1 MSPVITSI
9 DQLDL
14 NKEYSYSDYLLW
26 KFSER
31 IELIKGKVFKMSPAP
46 STNHQRISMK
56 LTRELDRYFYDSP
69 CEIFVAPFDVRLVNF
84 KKSSSDKQITTVVQ
98 PDLCIV
104 CDKNKLDDKGCIGS
118 PDLIIEILS
127 VGNTSKEMDIK
138 FDLYEENLVNEYWIV
153 NPEDKTVLVYVLK
166 GKKYYGLK
174 PFVIENHIYSIIF
187 PELKFELNKIFIS

>member
-1 MSPVITSI
+1 MSPDITSI

-14 NKEYSYSDYLLW
+14 NKKYSYSDYLLW

-46 STNHQRISMK
+46 NTNHQRISMK
-56 LTRELDRYFYDSP
+56 LTRELDRYFYGLP
-69 CEIFVAPFDVRLVNF
+69 CELFVAPFDVRLVNF
-84 KKSSSDKQITTVVQ
+84 KKSSTNKQITTVVQ

-104 CDKNKLDDKGCIGS
+104 CDKDKIDDRGCIGS

-127 VGNTSKEMDIK
+127 PGNSSKEMDIK
-138 FDLYEENLVNEYWIV
+138 FDLYEENLVKEYWIV
-153 NPEDKTVLVYVLK
+153 NPEEKTVLIYTLK

-174 PFVIENHIYSIIF
+174 PFVIENEIYSIIF
-187 PELKFELNKIFIS
+187 PELKFQLNKIFTT